1 MKKVFLLFA
10 VVMLA
15 GSSAFAQAKIGFKAG
30 LNLSEARTGDAEENE
45 ELIPRTSLHF
55 GLVGDFSLSKNLSL
69 QPQLLFSGRGSRET
83 HEDHKDVYAF
93 NSLELP
99 VNLVYRSAGKSGS
112 FFIGGGPSL
121 GFNLSGKVWET
132 DEADQKTDI
141 EFGSNAGEIRRA
153 DIGFNALAGYEL
165 TNGLFFSVNYTRGIS
180 NWVNVSGE
188 SWRNNLLGVSVGYFF
203 GKGKKK

>member
-10 VVMLA
+10 VVILA

-30 LNLSEARTGDAEENE
+30 LNLSEARTGDAEENK
-45 ELIPRTSLHF
+45 ELIPRASLHF
-55 GLVGDFSLSKNLSL
+55 GLVGDFSLSKKLSL
-69 QPQLLFSGRGSRET
+69 QPQLLFSGRGSREK
-83 HEDHKDVYAF
+83 HDGHKDVYAF

-99 VNLVYRSAGKSGS
+99 VNLLYRSACKSGS

-121 GFNLSGKVWET
+121 GYNLSGKTWES
-132 DEADQKTDI
+132 DEADIKTKI
-141 EFGSNAGEIRRA
+141 EFGSNPGQIRRA

-165 TNGLFFSVNYTRGIS
+165 NNGLFFSANYTRGIS
-180 NWVNVSGE
+180 NWINVSGE

-203 GKGKKK
+203 GKAKK